1 MVESFKVPFYAK
13 ASLILIG
20 LFIFVSILF
29 IAKSIIVPIVYATI
43 IAILLNPLVQFFVNK
58 KLNLFLSIFLVL
70 GTVALIIFTSF
81 ALLSTQLDEFS
92 DALPSILD
100 KFYKLFNSS
109 IKWMSESFNI
119 STRIINKYI
128 DTTKSDVLSN
138 SGSSIALTLNSLTN
152 LLFML
157 ILIPVYVFMILF
169 YKNHLI
175 EFLYKLFGNA
185 NQHEVKDIISSS
197 KGIIQKY
204 LIALLMEVAIVAV
217 LNTIGLYI
225 LGIKYALIL
234 GILGATLNI
243 VPYLGGLV
251 AMVIYS
257 IITLVTKD
265 SYTYVIYVLILYS
278 IIQFI
283 DNNIIMPKLVGAK
296 VKINAFIAIIAVIV
310 GGAIWG
316 IGGMFVSLPIIAILK
331 IVFDHID
338 SAKPWGFLFGDTSPA
353 LMIIAKEKV
362 QSK

>member
-1 MVESFKVPFYAK
+1 MGESFKVPFYAK

-20 LFIFVSILF
+20 LFTFVSILF
-29 IAKSIIVPIVYATI
+29 IAQSIIVPIVYATI

-70 GTVALIIFTSF
+70 GSVALIIFIGF

-100 KFYKLFNSS
+100 KFYKMFNSF
-109 IKWMSESFNI
+109 IKWISESFNI
-119 STRIINKYI
+119 STRNINKYI

-138 SGSSIALTLNSLTN
+138 SGSSIALTLNSLGN

-169 YKNHLI
+169 YKKHLV
-175 EFLYKLFGNA
+175 EFLYKLFGND
-185 NQHEVKDIISSS
+185 NQHEVKEVISSS
-197 KGIIQKY
+197 KGVIQKY

-225 LGIKYALIL
+225 LGIKYALVL

-251 AMVIYS
+251 AMIIYS

-283 DNNIIMPKLVGAK
+283 DNNIIMPKLVGSK

-316 IGGMFVSLPIIAILK
+316 VGGMFVSLPIIAILK

-338 SAKPWGFLFGDTSPA
+338 SAKPWGFLFGDTSPP
-353 LMIIAKEKV
+353 LIVIAKEKP